1 MTKKK
6 NNLINKLIINDI
18 IEISIDVIPIKSV
31 WPQFRHKISMPP
43 IIVTTWNLS
52 WRVGQL
58 VYYI

>member
-31 WPQFRHKISMPP
+31 
-43 IIVTTWNLS
+43 
-52 WRVGQL
+52 
-58 VYYI
+58 